1 MNLDELN
8 DALSASD
15 PDPDAVR
22 GMFERKRRRGHQRM
36 QRMLA
41 ASGSLAVVVALV
53 VGVGVLGRGPSS
65 SSSSSAGTAAG
76 ASPVQAPAA
85 TSAPASAGNG
95 AGKAPAAAGGTD
107 KSLGTASSP
116 RAAQPG
122 PSASGSAESCAA
134 ISLKDTIANAL
145 RGGASV
151 IVATGKLTGKPVTG
165 NPATAGAA
173 AFYRM
178 TLSSVQTLRGPAVAS
193 GSTAWIPGPAPG
205 TEASVTSALLAPG
218 GRLFAIVWPRA
229 ATNDLV
235 GPTLRLA
242 PIVGTDVVFTPS
254 GCWDVTALQPSQYQ
268 ADTPLQSVPEGTPIG
283 GAGQPAENGL
293 YAVPLATVERV
304 VEQA

>member
-8 DALSASD
+8 DALSSSD
-15 PDPDAVR
+15 PDPHAVR
-22 GMFERKRRRGHQRM
+22 AMIERKRMQGHQRM

-41 ASGSLAVVVALV
+41 AGGGLAVVVVLI
-53 VGVGVLGRGPSS
+53 VGIGVLGRGPSS
-65 SSSSSAGTAAG
+65 SSSSSSG
-76 ASPVQAPAA
+76 ASAGGNAAAQPQASAPAA
-85 TSAPASAGNG
+85 ASGTGN
-95 AGKAPAAAGGTD
+95 AGKGPAAAGGSQENRGTD
-107 KSLGTASSP
+107 SSP
-116 RAAQPG
+116 RAAPV
-122 PSASGSAESCAA
+122 PSTSGSSDSCAA
-134 ISLKDTIANAL
+134 ISLKDTIASAL

-151 IVATGKLTGKPVTG
+151 IVATGTLTGKPVTG

-205 TEASVTSALLAPG
+205 ATASVTSALLAPD
-218 GRLFAIVWPRA
+218 GRLFAIVWPKA
-229 ATNDLV
+229 ATHDLV

-268 ADTPLQSVPEGTPIG
+268 ANTPLQSVPRGTPIG
-283 GAGQPAENGL
+283 GANQPAENGL
-293 YAVPLATVERV
+293 YAVPLTTVEQV
-304 VEQA
+304 VARA

>member
-8 DALSASD
+8 DALSSSD
-15 PDPDAVR
+15 PDPHAVR
-22 GMFERKRRRGHQRM
+22 ALIERKRMQGHQRM

-53 VGVGVLGRGPSS
+53 VGIGVLARGPSS
-65 SSSSSAGTAAG
+65 SSSSSATAGGNA
-76 ASPVQAPAA
+76 AAAPSAPAA
-85 TSAPASAGNG
+85 GSGTGST
-95 AGKAPAAAGGTD
+95 GKVPAAAGPTRGGAATIP
-107 KSLGTASSP
+107 KGQSAAPGASS
-116 RAAQPG
+116 
-122 PSASGSAESCAA
+122 SSDSCAA
-134 ISLKDTIANAL
+134 ISLKNTIADAL

-151 IVATGKLTGKPVTG
+151 IVATGTLTGKPVTG

-178 TLSSVQTLRGPAVAS
+178 TLSSVQTLRGPAVAP

-205 TEASVTSALLAPG
+205 ATASVTSALLAPD
-218 GRLFAIVWPRA
+218 GRLFAIVWPKA
-229 ATNDLV
+229 ATHDLV

-268 ADTPLQSVPEGTPIG
+268 ANTQLRPVPSGTPVG

-293 YAVPLATVERV
+293 YAVPLTTVEQV
-304 VEQA
+304 VAQA

>member
-8 DALSASD
+8 DALSSSD
-15 PDPDAVR
+15 PDPHAVR
-22 GMFERKRRRGHQRM
+22 ALIERKRMQGHQRM

-53 VGVGVLGRGPSS
+53 VGIGVLARGPSS
-65 SSSSSAGTAAG
+65 SSSSSARAGGNAAAQ
-76 ASPVQAPAA
+76 ASAPAA
-85 TSAPASAGNG
+85 GSGAGNASAVPGPTLG
-95 AGKAPAAAGGTD
+95 GAAAGPKGQPAAP
-107 KSLGTASSP
+107 GASS
-116 RAAQPG
+116 
-122 PSASGSAESCAA
+122 SSDSCAA
-134 ISLKDTIANAL
+134 ISLKNTIADAL

-151 IVATGKLTGKPVTG
+151 IVATGTLTGKPVTG

-178 TLSSVQTLRGPAVAS
+178 TLSSVQTLRGPAVAP

-205 TEASVTSALLAPG
+205 ATASVTSALLAPD
-218 GRLFAIVWPRA
+218 GRLFAIVWPKA
-229 ATNDLV
+229 ATHDLV

-268 ADTPLQSVPEGTPIG
+268 AKTQLRPVPSGKPVG

-293 YAVPLATVERV
+293 YAVPLTTVEQV
-304 VEQA
+304 VAQA

>member
-8 DALSASD
+8 DALSSSD
-15 PDPDAVR
+15 PDPHAVR
-22 GMFERKRRRGHQRM
+22 ALIERKRMQGHQRM

-53 VGVGVLGRGPSS
+53 VGIGVLARGPSS
-65 SSSSSAGTAAG
+65 SSSSSARAGGNAA
-76 ASPVQAPAA
+76 AQA
-85 TSAPASAGNG
+85 SAPATGSGAGNASAVPG
-95 AGKAPAAAGGTD
+95 PTLGGAAAGPKGQPAAP
-107 KSLGTASSP
+107 GASS
-116 RAAQPG
+116 
-122 PSASGSAESCAA
+122 SSDSCAA
-134 ISLKDTIANAL
+134 ISLKNTIADAL

-151 IVATGKLTGKPVTG
+151 IVATGTLTGKPVTG

-178 TLSSVQTLRGPAVAS
+178 TLSSVQTLRGPAVAP

-205 TEASVTSALLAPG
+205 ATASVTSALLAPD
-218 GRLFAIVWPRA
+218 GRLFAIVWPKA
-229 ATNDLV
+229 ATHDLV

-268 ADTPLQSVPEGTPIG
+268 ANTQLRPVPSGTPVG

-293 YAVPLATVERV
+293 YAVPLTTVEQV
-304 VEQA
+304 VAQA